1 MPMWIVLGAFAAGS
15 LGISA
20 AVFFGQRLASERAD
34 ALRRAGDEGAANATD
49 QIRVATYN
57 PAALPMHVQG
67 FDKPK

>member
-1 MPMWIVLGAFAAGS
+1 MTLWIVLGVCAVAA
-15 LGISA
+15 LGVSV
-20 AVFFGQRLASERAD
+20 AVFWGQRLASDRAD
-34 ALRRAGDEGAANATD
+34 ALRRAGDHGAANATD